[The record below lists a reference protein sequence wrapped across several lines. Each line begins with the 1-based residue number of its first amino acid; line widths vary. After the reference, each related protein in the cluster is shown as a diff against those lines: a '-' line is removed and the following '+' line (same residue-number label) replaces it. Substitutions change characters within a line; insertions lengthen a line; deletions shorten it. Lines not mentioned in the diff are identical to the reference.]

1 MSYVNVD
8 EGFDVK
14 KRAQDLGCSVPN
26 SIAVLPRN
34 FADAKSK
41 EELVHEDEAPTVR
54 TLWRT
59 GGIVETPIEK
69 KGEKIPYAVEESFD
83 WVGPM
88 IFVASQF
95 ITQDP
100 ALLDTAISI
109 ISTYLLDWFK
119 GLAGYQKN
127 AKLKVIVETR
137 SGAYKKVDYDG
148 PPEGLQELPKIIRS
162 LHDEE

>member
-1 MSYVNVD
+1 MSSIKVE

-14 KRAQDLGCSVPN
+14 KRAEELGCSIPN
-26 SIAVLPRN
+26 LITVLPRN

-41 EELVHEDEAPTVR
+41 EELVYEDETPTVR

-59 GGIVETPIEK
+59 NGVMETPIEK

-95 ITQDP
+95 ITQNP
-100 ALLDTAISI
+100 SLLDTAISI
-109 ISTYLLDWFK
+109 ILTYLADWFK
-119 GLAGYQKN
+119 GLPSNQKK
-127 AKLKVIVETR
+127 AKLQVIVETK
-137 SGAYKKVDYDG
+137 SGTYKKVGYEG
-148 PPEGLQELPKIIRS
+148 PPEGLAELPKIIRS